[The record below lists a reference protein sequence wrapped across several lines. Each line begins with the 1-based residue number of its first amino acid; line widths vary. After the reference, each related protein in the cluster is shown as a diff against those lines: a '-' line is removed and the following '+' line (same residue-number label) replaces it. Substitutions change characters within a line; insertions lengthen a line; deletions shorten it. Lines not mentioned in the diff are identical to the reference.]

1 MQFLLHL
8 HSQMFINLH
17 FLNQTIGA
25 LKRKGLMV
33 EMRFCLVLSFTA
45 QFLAFVFLQQLPRPH
60 LVIDVVPFVRQM
72 GVFAECEMHLLVLAY
87 RATQNLVVAIY
98 STLYHREEMRCF
110 GEFRFG
116 FERCRIGCCLVVHEG
131 FALVIGSANVAC
143 EEELLFALLLLNEWL
158 GIER

>member
-17 FLNQTIGA
+17 FLYQSIRE
-25 LKRKGLMV
+25 LKRECLMV

-45 QFLAFVFLQQLPRPH
+45 QFLAFVFLQQLPWLH
-60 LVIDVVPFVRQM
+60 LVVDVVPFVCQR
-72 GVFAECEMHLLVLAY
+72 GVLAECEMHLLVLAY

-116 FERCRIGCCLVVHEG
+116 FEGCGIGRCLMCHEG
-131 FALVIGSANVAC
+131 FALVIGSSSAMLSRSVSC
-143 EEELLFALLLLNEWL
+143 SQVP
-158 GIER
+158 